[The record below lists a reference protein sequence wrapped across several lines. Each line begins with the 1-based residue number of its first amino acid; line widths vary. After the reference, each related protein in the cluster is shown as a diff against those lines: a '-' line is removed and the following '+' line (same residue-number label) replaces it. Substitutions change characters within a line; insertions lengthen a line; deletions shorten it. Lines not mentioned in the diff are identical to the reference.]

1 MDRILIVLLNIFRQ
15 NSKCKIGDLVPCGR
29 HPCLL
34 IKREEMMI
42 NSERRKLPYDY
53 YQSTILFQKSS
64 KGFW

>member
-1 MDRILIVLLNIFRQ
+1 
-15 NSKCKIGDLVPCGR
+15 
-29 HPCLL
+29 
-34 IKREEMMI
+34 MMI